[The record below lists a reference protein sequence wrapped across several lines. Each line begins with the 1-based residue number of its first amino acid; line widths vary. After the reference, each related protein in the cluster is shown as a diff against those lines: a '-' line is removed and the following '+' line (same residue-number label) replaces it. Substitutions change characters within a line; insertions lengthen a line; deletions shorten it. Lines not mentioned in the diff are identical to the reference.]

1 MFRALPVAIAA
12 VALSGCISLFPKQD
26 PAQLYRFD
34 GVHTPPPA
42 SASSSSS
49 EGFGVFRVRTG
60 FPVEAG
66 GDRILSATGNETA
79 YVAKARWVA
88 PASVLFDAAVAQAF
102 DANPGAARL
111 VTRGELSRAEYG
123 LRLDVRRFEAV
134 YDQGAEAAPEVV
146 VEVRA
151 VLNGFKTRNL
161 AGERLFTA
169 RVRAGDNRVGAIV
182 NAFDAA
188 VGQVLGEVVTWTN
201 GRGA

>member
-1 MFRALPVAIAA
+1 MIRSALPLLIAA

-34 GVHTPPPA
+34 GADAAPA
-42 SASSSSS
+42 STAPGGES
-49 EGFGVFRVRTG
+49 FDVFRGRIG
-60 FPVEAG
+60 FQTESS
-66 GDRILSATGNETA
+66 GDRILGVIGNETA
-79 YVAKARWVA
+79 YIGESRWVA
-88 PASVLFDAAVAQAF
+88 PASVLFDAAVARAF
-102 DANPGAARL
+102 DGNSGPARL
-111 VTRGELSRAEYG
+111 VTRGELGRAEYG

-134 YDQGAEAAPEVV
+134 YDRGREAPPEVV

-151 VLNGFKTRNL
+151 VLTGFRSHAL
-161 AGERLFTA
+161 AGERVFDA

-188 VGQVLGEVVTWTN
+188 VGEVLGEIVTWAN